1 MATKKGSNKN
11 DTLKGTDSGDVLLG
25 RGGDDTL
32 IGGNGNDRLDG
43 GKGAEELIGG
53 KGNDLLLPGQ
63 GGADA
68 MDGGDGIDTVSYAN
82 FVPSGS
88 MGVIIQFDPD
98 STSTDLD
105 AAGDD
110 FANVERFVGTT
121 VSDRFEFYRHDVSQG
136 YYVKGGG
143 GDDHLHV
150 EGGIM
155 RGGSGIDA
163 LYGDTKDQFVD
174 TFWLELGK
182 GGDEIVGF
190 TNGQD
195 IIRISGKEF
204 GIGTL
209 LNSDELYNQTNSTA
223 TGMKA
228 QFIYRMGANQLYFD
242 ADGTGSQ
249 TAVMI
254 ADFGSNGPTT
264 LSVADFEIV

>member
-110 FANVERFVGTT
+110 FANVGASLEQASAIDSSST
-121 VSDRFEFYRHDVSQG
+121 VMMSH
-136 YYVKGGG
+136 KA
-143 GDDHLHV
+143 
-150 EGGIM
+150 IM
-155 RGGSGIDA
+155 
-163 LYGDTKDQFVD
+163 
-174 TFWLELGK
+174 
-182 GGDEIVGF
+182 
-190 TNGQD
+190 
-195 IIRISGKEF
+195 
-204 GIGTL
+204 
-209 LNSDELYNQTNSTA
+209 
-223 TGMKA
+223 
-228 QFIYRMGANQLYFD
+228 
-242 ADGTGSQ
+242 
-249 TAVMI
+249 
-254 ADFGSNGPTT
+254 
-264 LSVADFEIV
+264 